1 MLWIWTRTKGQWS
14 IVTKIWMTGYLQ
26 HLCMYLSMFSD
37 MQLLINHAFLTG
49 AVLILFTKSVVKAE
63 GINWSSSKF
72 IKPFKGL
79 LIYGTRSN
87 AVSDAK
93 TSQKT
98 CRERVR
104 QPPMQLTDH
113 SFVCALVNLWWTTLL
128 LALGMCLRTA
138 KDEKYNRST
147 RIRKQSW
154 RRATKNFR
162 LPRIPFLYTRPY

>member
-14 IVTKIWMTGYLQ
+14 IVTNIWMTAYLQ
-26 HLCMYLSMFSD
+26 QLYMYLSMFSD
-37 MQLLINHAFLTG
+37 TQLLINHSFLTG
-49 AVLILFTKSVVKAE
+49 AVLILFTKSIVKVE
-63 GINWSSSKF
+63 RLNWSSSKF

-79 LIYGTRSN
+79 PIYGTRSN
-87 AVSDAK
+87 AVPHAK

-104 QPPMQLTDH
+104 QPPVQLTDH
-113 SFVCALVNLWWTTLL
+113 SFVCALVNLWWTLL
-128 LALGMCLRTA
+128 LALGMYLRTA

-162 LPRIPFLYTRPY
+162 QPRIPFLYTRPC